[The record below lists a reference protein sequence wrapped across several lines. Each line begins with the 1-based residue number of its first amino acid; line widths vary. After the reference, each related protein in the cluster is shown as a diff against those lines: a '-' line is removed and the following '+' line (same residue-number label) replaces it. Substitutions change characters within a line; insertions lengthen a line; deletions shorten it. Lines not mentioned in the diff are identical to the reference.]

1 MSFKV
6 LAAVA
11 TSFAVLP
18 VGAAVLASGAAQA
31 APTCGTA
38 TYPSTGVVGVIEV
51 RSGSV
56 TCAEAR
62 KVIDRYLRDRS
73 LVGQGNTDSKTFDGW
88 LCASPTAVAA
98 QEYGYSTGC
107 SRELPAARVV
117 VVPR

>member
-1 MSFKV
+1 MSFKL
-6 LAAVA
+6 LATAV
-11 TSFAVLP
+11 TSLAVLP
-18 VGAAVLASGAAQA
+18 IGAAVLGGGAAQA
-31 APTCGTA
+31 APTCGTV
-38 TYPSTGVVGVIEV
+38 TYPRTGTVGVIEV

-56 TCAEAR
+56 SCAEAR
-62 KVIDRYLRDRS
+62 KVIDRYLHDKT
-73 LVGQGNTDSKTFDGW
+73 LVGQGNTDSKRFDGW